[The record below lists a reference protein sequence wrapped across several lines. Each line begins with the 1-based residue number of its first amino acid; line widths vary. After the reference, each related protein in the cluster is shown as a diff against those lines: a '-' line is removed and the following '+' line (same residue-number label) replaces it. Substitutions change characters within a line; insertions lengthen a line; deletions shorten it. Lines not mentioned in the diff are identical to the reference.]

1 MPDFRTGKGG
11 HLSQDLKDKQR
22 LFKWAGQSIRE
33 VRSNGKKGFLAE
45 GTESE
50 DILFH
55 TNRLRLDYVVE
66 EEDCDQIL
74 DLRAR

>member
-1 MPDFRTGKGG
+1 M
-11 HLSQDLKDKQR
+11 
-22 LFKWAGQSIRE
+22 
-33 VRSNGKKGFLAE
+33 RSNGKKGFLAE